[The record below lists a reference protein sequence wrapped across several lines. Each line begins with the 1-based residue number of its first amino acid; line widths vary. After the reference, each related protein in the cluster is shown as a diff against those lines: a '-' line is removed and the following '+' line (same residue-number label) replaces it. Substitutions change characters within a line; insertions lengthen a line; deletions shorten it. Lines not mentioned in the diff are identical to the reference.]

1 MIENVELQW
10 LLSFQAVY
18 EHLSFKRAA
27 EQLQLPTSNVSRHV
41 ALLEQQLNLRLLE
54 RTTRK
59 MVATSAGKQLYHS
72 IRPLTQAMDDALEEV
87 SMHGES
93 LSGHLKLI
101 MPDLLFMAEIMADFC
116 LQHPQIQLSCD
127 TQLNPAEGLLDGFDL
142 VLRFGRGPLEDSGW
156 IAKELIRWPSCVVAT
171 PQLVQQHGYPCSLES
186 LSKAPCITTLSILQ
200 GMPWR
205 FKGDQKLQVRS
216 AFKVNS
222 GQMAKAAVKKG
233 LGFAILPRHAC
244 QDELAAGTLVEIM
257 LDEEPEDLVLYGFYS
272 GRKYPL
278 EKVKAFL
285 QHLEQ
290 ALCEQGITGTAG
302 YSKTS

>member
-1 MIENVELQW
+1 MLENVELQW

-18 EHLSFKRAA
+18 EQLSFKRAA

-59 MVATSAGKQLYHS
+59 MVATAAGTQLYHS
-72 IRPLTQAMDDALEEV
+72 ISPLTQALDDALEEV
-87 SMHGES
+87 SLHGDS
-93 LSGHLKLI
+93 VSGHLKLI
-101 MPDLLFMAEIMADFC
+101 TPDLPFLAEILADFC

-127 TQLNPAEGLLDGFDL
+127 TQLNPTEGLLEGFDL

-156 IAKELIRWPSCVVAT
+156 VARELVRWPSCVVAA
-171 PQLVQQHGYPCSLES
+171 PHLLERHRHPRSLEE
-186 LSKAPCITTLSILQ
+186 LSKAPCITSLSVLQ

-205 FKGDQKLQVRS
+205 FKGDQRLPVRS
-216 AFKVNS
+216 AYKVNS
-222 GQMAKAAVKKG
+222 GQMAKAAVLKG

-244 QDELAAGTLVEIM
+244 KTELEAGRLVEIE
-257 LDEEPEDLVLYGFYS
+257 LDQEPEDLVLYALYS

-278 EKVKAFL
+278 EKVKVFL
-285 QHLEQ
+285 QHLQQ
-290 ALCEQGITGTAG
+290 ALCELGITAASD